1 MRGMNKLT
9 RDKRSQIIAMLCEGN
24 SMSAT
29 ARLADVSFN
38 TVSKLLIEAGQACSE
53 YQDRALRNLP
63 CKRLQLDEIWAFI
76 GAKEKNVPRDQKGL
90 GRGDAWLWCAIDAD
104 TKLVPS
110 WAVGDRS
117 TDTARAF
124 VDDLAARLTSRV
136 QITTDGHRPYLQA
149 IEGAFGADVD
159 YAMLEKVYA
168 NPVEGQK
175 RYSPADCVGIKKREI
190 AGQPDERHISTSFVE
205 RQNLTLRMSNRRYTR
220 LTNAFSKK
228 LANHEFM
235 VSLHYMHYNFCRIHK
250 SLRTTPAQA
259 AGVTQNLWAITDIVD
274 VVDAWYAEQTKA
286 RRATQEW
293 TNERLS
299 KKDAVNF

>member
-1 MRGMNKLT
+1 LLRFAHASLGECI
-9 RDKRSQIIAMLCEGN
+9 RR
-24 SMSAT
+24 T
-29 ARLADVSFN
+29 ADN

-53 YQDRALRNLP
+53 YQDKALRNLP
-63 CKRLQLDEIWAFI
+63 CKRLQLDEIWAFV
-76 GAKEKNVPRDQKGL
+76 GAKEKNVPRDQKGF

-124 VDDLAARLTSRV
+124 VDDLASRLTSRV

-149 IEGAFGADVD
+149 IEGAFGAAVD

-168 NPVEGQK
+168 APVEGQK
-175 RYSPADCVGIKKREI
+175 RYSPPECVGAKKREI
-190 AGQPDERHISTSFVE
+190 TGNPDERHISTSYVE
-205 RQNLTLRMSNRRYTR
+205 RQNLTIRMSNRRFTR

-228 LANHEFM
+228 LQNHAYA

-250 SLRTTPAQA
+250 SLRVTPAQA
-259 AGVTQNLWAITDIVD
+259 ARVTEKLWSVSDIVD

-286 RRATQEW
+286 KRATQEW
-293 TNERLS
+293 IDERLA